1 MAVLADG
8 GCSADESPD
17 HERRLNVT
25 AVKIFVLVLVVVVPT
40 AAVLTLFGAMGLL
53 MAVPATVMTAT
64 VVAVVYSAIK
74 KR

>member
-1 MAVLADG
+1 M
-8 GCSADESPD
+8 
-17 HERRLNVT
+17 
-25 AVKIFVLVLVVVVPT
+25 KIFVLVLVVVVPT